1 MAKRDAFPPRDQSD
15 FEETLSRLEST
26 YDTFCN
32 ANLDDES
39 FYICHTQCHRYR
51 LGFDQIGRNRM
62 REKVTASFLFK
73 TRKESYSRS
82 VAHPFQGDYVRLRQ
96 NTQWRKLVNET
107 PDHYI
112 VFADIVSKITRSSG
126 RVTSVIL
133 FSFSQIQLTNNL
145 HILSKVG
152 SGAVCRVD
160 QFHDDFGPADL
171 EYQVPRSSV

>member
-1 MAKRDAFPPRDQSD
+1 
-15 FEETLSRLEST
+15 
-26 YDTFCN
+26 
-32 ANLDDES
+32 
-39 FYICHTQCHRYR
+39 
-51 LGFDQIGRNRM
+51 M

-133 FSFSQIQLTNNL
+133 FSFSQIQSTNNL

-160 QFHDDFGPADL
+160 QFHDDFRPADL
-171 EYQVPRSSV
+171 EHQVPRSSV